1 MVDLQLMASL
11 DLGKE
16 LLAQEEV
23 ARIAIH
29 LVARLGE
36 WLDLPAGELGS

>member
-1 MVDLQLMASL
+1 MTS

-29 LVARLGE
+29 LVSRWFCVTPSLSASDIDQE
-36 WLDLPAGELGS
+36 SYNV

>member
-1 MVDLQLMASL
+1 MASP

-29 LVARLGE
+29 LVARLE
-36 WLDLPAGELGS
+36 WFDLPAGELGS